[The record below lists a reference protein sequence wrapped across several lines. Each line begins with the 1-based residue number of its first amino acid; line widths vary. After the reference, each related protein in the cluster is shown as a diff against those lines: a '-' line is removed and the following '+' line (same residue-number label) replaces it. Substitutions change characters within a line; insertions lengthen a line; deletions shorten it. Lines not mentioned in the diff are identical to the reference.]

1 MTIGIATYGP
11 NAGAACLAALRSVEA
26 VGRGAIRGFVSFVV
40 MTRHGE
46 LKHMTCQR
54 EGVDGLLAGSDLPDE
69 FAQAELAAL
78 MSSGPNRPEPLENFT
93 VAKAGVAIV
102 TGHRMPNAI
111 GPSGKALNQSVLDLI
126 EAGTAPSIAMSTV
139 LAEAPDADAG
149 FLVLTADRKMFAM
162 NSANIALRSD
172 TGLCILDDP
181 IIGMGAGVIHNAIL
195 PSKPLAS
202 LAAEIALDHMHPA
215 DAADGFVQFRAG
227 TILSLADTNYVEIDK
242 NNIVRRI
249 FVDTPSILENSRS
262 IGLGHNVAVFGP
274 QGTTGHMTYEPFL
287 VVIDGI
293 LSTIDGMSALS
304 VPISQNGTT
313 RRNQD

>member
-54 EGVDGLLAGSDLPDE
+54 EGVDGLLAGSQLPDE

-93 VAKAGVAIV
+93 VAKAGVALV

-126 EAGTAPSIAMSTV
+126 ESGTAPSIAMSTV

-162 NSANIALRSD
+162 NSTNIALRSD

-202 LAAEIALDHMHPA
+202 LAAEIALDHMYPA
-215 DAADGFVQFRAG
+215 DAAHGSVEFRAG
-227 TILSLADTNYVEIDK
+227 TRLFLADKNYIEIDK
-242 NNIVRRI
+242 NNIVSRI
-249 FVDTPSILENSRS
+249 FVTNQSSLKGSQS
-262 IGLGHNVAVFGP
+262 IGLGHNIAVIDAVGA
-274 QGTTGHMTYEPFL
+274 TGHMTYEPFL

-293 LSTIDGMSALS
+293 LASIDGLPALS
-304 VPISQNGTT
+304 VPI
-313 RRNQD
+313 NQKDKLQI